1 MNRIVVR
8 AFPGVLVAASLLAW
22 VTTPLAAQN
31 IESDSVPRFDLD
43 SVTVNIMRTPIRV
56 GDSPYTISVAGA
68 AELKEGKSG
77 MFLEDALE
85 TLPGVQVQN
94 RFNYAVGERVSIR
107 GFGSRAQFG
116 VRGIHVEVDGIP
128 ATLPDGQST
137 LDHVDIG
144 ALGRVEALRGPA
156 SALYG
161 NSSGGVLRF
170 ETEIPSR
177 SPFRQQATAVAGSD
191 GLLRLQS
198 ISGGTVGTTG
208 YLLSV
213 DRLDYDGYRRD
224 VAADEPYGS
233 AKRLHV
239 VGRLEQ
245 PMAGGS
251 LGITI
256 NHMDLDAQNPGSL
269 RLNLLEADPTQVFAP
284 SYLNFQTRKEVQQSQ
299 VGVTWGGPIGALD
312 LDAVAYGLNRDFF
325 NPLPGDI
332 ADVDRRSG
340 GARVTVGGRT
350 TSGNVGIDI
359 RGGVQGDYQND
370 DRREFV
376 NVGGEPGD
384 LQLNQT
390 ERVRSLGSF
399 VQTSLTVAE
408 RVTLMGALRYDHTHF
423 DVTDLFPVSATN
435 ADDSGARDMNKL
447 SPSVGIHVSATPE
460 IGFFANFA
468 TSFETPTTVELGNR
482 EGGAGG
488 FNPDLDPMTGKT
500 VEAGLRGTF
509 ADRISLEGSVFHTT
523 LKNELIA
530 YEVASAPGLTYYR
543 NAGQSTRNGAELV
556 ARVRAHDLVTLQG
569 SLNYIDAK
577 FDEYVDDNG
586 NDYSG
591 NKVPGLA
598 PKQFQG
604 SVRFGPSAWYLEVAS
619 EYTASMEVN
628 DANVDNVTPG
638 APLTNTSAR
647 PTDAYWIFEVRAG
660 ANQYQLGRLQVS
672 PFAGLQNLFDKTYVS
687 SVAINAF
694 GSRFYE
700 PGPGRTFFVG
710 ATISV
715 AR

>member
-1 MNRIVVR
+1 MI
-8 AFPGVLVAASLLAW
+8 ALLLA
-22 VTTPLAAQN
+22 VATAPVAAQN
-31 IESDSVPRFDLD
+31 TDGDSVPRFNLD
-43 SVTVNIMRTPIRV
+43 SVTVSIMKTPIRI
-56 GDSPYTISVAGA
+56 GTSPYTISVAGA
-68 AELKEGKSG
+68 AELKEGRSG

-198 ISGGTVGTTG
+198 ISGGTVGETG

-233 AKRLHV
+233 AKRIHV

-245 PMAGGS
+245 QMAGGE
-251 LGITI
+251 LGVTI
-256 NHMDLDAQNPGSL
+256 NHLDLDAQNPGSL

-284 SYLNFQTRKEVQQSQ
+284 SYLAFQTRKEVQQSQ
-299 VGVTWGGPIGALD
+299 LGVTWGGPVGGLD
-312 LDAVAYGLNRDFF
+312 LEAAGYGLTRDFF

-332 ADVDRRSG
+332 ADVDRRAG
-340 GARVTVGGRT
+340 GARVSVGGRT
-350 TSGNVGIDI
+350 TRGDVGIEI
-359 RGGVQGDYQND
+359 RGGIEGDYQND

-376 NVGGEPGD
+376 NVGGSPGD

-390 ERVRSLGSF
+390 ERVRSLGGF
-399 VQTSLTVAE
+399 AQTSLTFAE

-423 DVTDLFPVSATN
+423 EATDLFPVSATN
-435 ADDSGARDMNKL
+435 ADDSGSRDMNKL
-447 SPSVGIHVSATPE
+447 SPSVGIHVAATPE

-468 TSFETPTTVELGNR
+468 TSFETPTTVEFGNR
-482 EGGAGG
+482 PSGAGG
-488 FNPDLDPMTGKT
+488 FNPDLDPMTGNT
-500 VEAGLRGTF
+500 FEVGGRGTF
-509 ADRISLEGSVFHTT
+509 MDIVSLEASVFRTK
-523 LKNELIA
+523 LENELIP
-530 YEVASAPGLTYYR
+530 YEIASAPGLTYYR
-543 NAGQSTRNGAELV
+543 NAGSSTRNGFEAV
-556 ARVRAHDLVTLQG
+556 ARIQAHDLVTLQG
-569 SLNYIDAK
+569 SLNYIDAE
-577 FDEYVDDNG
+577 FDEYVDDSG

-598 PKQFQG
+598 PTQFQG
-604 SVRFGPSAWYLEVAS
+604 SVRFGPSAWYLELAS

-628 DANVDNVTPG
+628 DANVDNVVVG
-638 APLTNTSAR
+638 QPLTNTSAR
-647 PTDAYWIFEVRAG
+647 PTDAYWLFEVRAG
-660 ANQYQLGRLQVS
+660 ANQYEVGRFQVS
-672 PFAGLQNLFDKTYVS
+672 PFAGLQNIFDETYVS
-687 SVAINAF
+687 SIAINAF

-700 PGPGRTFFVG
+700 PGPGRTFFLG